1 MSKEAPYTGWNNLEF
16 MLKRMWMSKEAQS
29 PIVKIGTKLSQGVV
43 TGILHGKIEVLGES
57 GVLTVPFTTIEN
69 EVLSN
74 G

>member
-1 MSKEAPYTGWNNLEF
+1 
-16 MLKRMWMSKEAQS
+16 MSKEAQS

-43 TGILHGKIEVLGES
+43 INILHGKIEVSGED
-57 GVLTVPFTTIEN
+57 GVSFLPFTTVEN

>member
-1 MSKEAPYTGWNNLEF
+1 
-16 MLKRMWMSKEAQS
+16 MSKEAQS

-43 TGILHGKIEVLGES
+43 IGILHSKIEVLGES
-57 GVLTVPFTTIEN
+57 GVLTVPFTTVEN